1 MGAHE
6 GKADLISG
14 TARGTGR
21 AVACGWWSAVL
32 PSPLT

>member
-6 GKADLISG
+6 EKADLISG
-14 TARGTGR
+14 TDRGTGR
-21 AVACGWWSAVL
+21 AVADGWRPAVL